1 MHLSMKTAS
10 AILLI
15 LAALP
20 ALAQEAPPA
29 PDYSRDSLQR
39 FVMSIPAEP
48 ERSRNMRFTPAGV
61 EFQALGTTW
70 RVGSLMLPFSGTR
83 PTTNREMPDP
93 FALTGAS
100 FATPFR
106 AWRTQRT
113 MEAELRR
120 IEKSERAKIRVKR
133 Q

>member
-1 MHLSMKTAS
+1 MKTIS
-10 AILLI
+10 AILLL

-20 ALAQEAPPA
+20 ALAQEETVR

-39 FVMSIPAEP
+39 FVMTIPPEP
-48 ERSRNMRFTPAGV
+48 ERERNMRFTVAGV
-61 EFQALGTTW
+61 EFRALGTEW

-83 PTTNREMPDP
+83 PTTNRTMPDP
-93 FALTGAS
+93 FELTGVTL
-100 FATPFR
+100 ATPFR

-120 IEKSERAKIRVKR
+120 IEKSERARIRVKTK
-133 Q
+133 